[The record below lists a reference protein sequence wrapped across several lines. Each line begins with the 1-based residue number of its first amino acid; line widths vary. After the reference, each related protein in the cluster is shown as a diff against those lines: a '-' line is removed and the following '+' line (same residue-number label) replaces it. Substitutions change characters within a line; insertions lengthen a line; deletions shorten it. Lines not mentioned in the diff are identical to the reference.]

1 MMDREEWLKWRNLG
15 IGSSDAPIIMGV
27 SPWST
32 PYKLWTEK
40 TGLNK
45 TKSLGNWATQ
55 RGNDLEPIAR
65 AKYEFQSGLDFPAVN
80 MTHATEL
87 FMRASLDGYN
97 EEAKIILEIKCPNA
111 KDHALAVSG
120 SVPEKYFPQL
130 QHQLMVTGANE
141 VHYVSYDGKE
151 SLALVVVKPDSE
163 YIVALE
169 ASERAFWDCVTK
181 YVEPPLTD
189 SDCRVLT
196 DTDILDIANEYQELD
211 MQINELEKRKKALRL
226 RLIGLEELSKC
237 QRVMIGAVQVTKS
250 FRRGTIDYN
259 AVEELNGI
267 DLERY
272 RKSGAESFTITIKK
286 AGI

>member
-1 MMDREEWLKWRNLG
+1 MDREEWLKWRNLG
-15 IGSSDAPIIMGV
+15 IGSSDAPIIMKV

-40 TGLNK
+40 TGLSK

-65 AKYEFQSGLDFPAVN
+65 AKYEFESGLEFPVVN

-111 KDHALAVSG
+111 KDHELAVSG
-120 SVPEKYFPQL
+120 IVPEKYFPQL
-130 QHQLMVTGANE
+130 QHQLMVTGAKE
-141 VHYVSYDGKE
+141 AHYVSYDGKE
-151 SLALVVVKPDSE
+151 SLALVVVKPDHG
-163 YIVALE
+163 YI
-169 ASERAFWDCVTK
+169 ASLKAAEMEFWECVTN

-196 DTDILDIANEYQELD
+196 DADILDIANEYQELD
-211 MQINELEKRKKALRL
+211 MQINELEKRKKGLRL

-237 QRVMIGAVQVTKS
+237 QRVMIGSVQVTKS

-286 AGI
+286 AGT